1 MADVPTLGITLLGAG
16 QEVGRS
22 CCVLQYRGKIIVCDA
37 GVHPAYSGI
46 ASLPFIDELDW
57 STVDVVLIT
66 HFHLD
71 HAAALTYIM
80 EKTNFRDG
88 KGKVYMTHPTKALH
102 KFMMQDFVRM
112 GSSTSDA
119 LFSPQDLSMSLADII
134 PVSAHQVITPCPGIT
149 FTPYHAGHVLGACMF
164 LIDIAGLKILYT
176 GDYSREE
183 DRHLVKA
190 EVPPIRP
197 DVLIVESTYGVQTLE
212 GREEKELRFTSL
224 VHGIIR
230 RGGHVLLPTFA
241 LGRAQEL
248 LLILDEYWKKH
259 PDLHDVPIY
268 YASSLARKC
277 MAVYQ
282 TYIHTMNANV
292 RSRFAKRDNPFIFK
306 HISNVPQ
313 SRGWERKIAEGP
325 PCVVLA
331 SPGFVQ
337 SGPSRELLELWAPD
351 SRNGVIITG
360 YSIEGTMAREIQNEP
375 DEIMSMKGVPIPRKL
390 SVDEI
395 SFSAHVDYSQNS
407 EFIEAVHAQHIVLV
421 HGEQT
426 AMGRLRAAMSDR
438 YKNRDEDVKIHTPRN
453 LETLELSFRGER
465 VAKAIGTLA
474 TKPPQP
480 GETVSGLLVSKD
492 YSYTLLDPRDLRD
505 FAGLTTCVV
514 TQRQKVVLAVG
525 WDLVRWHLEGM
536 FGKVEEG
543 CDKDGV
549 PTMRVMGAVDV
560 KQTSEHE
567 LTLEWDS
574 SASND
579 MIADSTLALI
589 TGIDKSPAS
598 VKLTTHPHSHSH
610 APKHAHPHA
619 DTEDGNPA
627 LTRIRNL
634 AMFLEAHFGEVE
646 LHMPETSME
655 SEQGEDGNE
664 PTLLVRLDEADAKI
678 NLLSMVSNTQT
689 MPSLIPLIECY
700 VSNLQTVSSNNEG
713 LQKRVEAV
721 LDMALSTVSSLD
733 EQYSSGTALLD
744 DEAAHA
750 VEEKESPS
758 ASPMQADAVSP
769 SVEPV
774 SQPPETDETPV
785 PDSEAMPEHQAD
797 TEHPQA
803 SEDPVPASETTGA
816 AAISTEEKGKE
827 EDPGA
832 EQVKPSD
839 TVEPAPPVSEGE
851 DKPMNVDAPS
861 SDPSTESRPKPAEG
875 KEQDGEDS
883 EVGSSDD
890 ETILQVHN

>member
-1 MADVPTLGITLLGAG
+1 MAEVPTLSITLLGAG

-22 CCVLQYRGKIIVCDA
+22 CCVLQYRGKTIVCDA

-57 STVDVVLIT
+57 STVDVILVT

-80 EKTNFRDG
+80 EKTNFKDG

-112 GSSTSDA
+112 SSSTSDA

-224 VHGIIR
+224 VHSIIR

-259 PDLHDVPIY
+259 PDLHEVPIY

-313 SRGWERKIAEGP
+313 TRGWERKIAEGP

-331 SPGFVQ
+331 SPGFMD

-351 SRNGVIITG
+351 SRNGVIVTG
-360 YSIEGTMAREIQNEP
+360 YSVEGTMAREIQNEP
-375 DEIMSMKGVPIPRKL
+375 DEIASLKGAPVPRKL

-395 SFSAHVDYSQNS
+395 SFSAHVDFSQNS

-438 YKNRDEDVKIHTPRN
+438 YKNRDEDV
-453 LETLELSFRGER
+453 
-465 VAKAIGTLA
+465 
-474 TKPPQP
+474 
-480 GETVSGLLVSKD
+480 
-492 YSYTLLDPRDLRD
+492 
-505 FAGLTTCVV
+505 
-514 TQRQKVVLAVG
+514 
-525 WDLVRWHLEGM
+525 
-536 FGKVEEG
+536 
-543 CDKDGV
+543 
-549 PTMRVMGAVDV
+549 
-560 KQTSEHE
+560 
-567 LTLEWDS
+567 
-574 SASND
+574 
-579 MIADSTLALI
+579 
-589 TGIDKSPAS
+589 S
-598 VKLTTHPHSHSH
+598 VW
-610 APKHAHPHA
+610 
-619 DTEDGNPA
+619 
-627 LTRIRNL
+627 RR
-634 AMFLEAHFGEVE
+634 
-646 LHMPETSME
+646 
-655 SEQGEDGNE
+655 
-664 PTLLVRLDEADAKI
+664 
-678 NLLSMVSNTQT
+678 
-689 MPSLIPLIECY
+689 
-700 VSNLQTVSSNNEG
+700 
-713 LQKRVEAV
+713 
-721 LDMALSTVSSLD
+721 
-733 EQYSSGTALLD
+733 
-744 DEAAHA
+744 
-750 VEEKESPS
+750 
-758 ASPMQADAVSP
+758 
-769 SVEPV
+769 
-774 SQPPETDETPV
+774 
-785 PDSEAMPEHQAD
+785 
-797 TEHPQA
+797 
-803 SEDPVPASETTGA
+803 
-816 AAISTEEKGKE
+816 
-827 EDPGA
+827 
-832 EQVKPSD
+832 
-839 TVEPAPPVSEGE
+839 
-851 DKPMNVDAPS
+851 
-861 SDPSTESRPKPAEG
+861 
-875 KEQDGEDS
+875 
-883 EVGSSDD
+883 
-890 ETILQVHN
+890 